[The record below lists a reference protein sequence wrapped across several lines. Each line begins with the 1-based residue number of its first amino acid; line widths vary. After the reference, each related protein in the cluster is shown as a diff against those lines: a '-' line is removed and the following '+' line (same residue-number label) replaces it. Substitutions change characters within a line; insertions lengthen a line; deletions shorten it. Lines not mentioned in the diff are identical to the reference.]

1 MNVEQ
6 LHLVLQ
12 QSFSADAAVR
22 HPAEETI
29 RNLKHLPGA
38 VQLLL
43 QVAAEKQVRN
53 ERTNG
58 RNERAS
64 NDDSKNSSSIIVYA
78 LCIFFFFLRVD
89 IPATLFLTINC
100 FFPMILL

>member
-12 QSFSADAAVR
+12 QSFSADAGVR

-43 QVAAEKQVRN
+43 QVAAEKQV
-53 ERTNG
+53 
-58 RNERAS
+58 
-64 NDDSKNSSSIIVYA
+64 SKIEQKFILY
-78 LCIFFFFLRVD
+78 LCIY
-89 IPATLFLTINC
+89 IPCLTLFVTPSSC
-100 FFPMILL
+100 PR

>member
-6 LHLVLQ
+6 LHQVLQ

-43 QVAAEKQVRN
+43 QVAAEKQVSY
-53 ERTNG
+53 T
-58 RNERAS
+58 
-64 NDDSKNSSSIIVYA
+64 SIMEKWALFVFVYIFLCVTFGYTFLTMIVYG
-78 LCIFFFFLRVD
+78 CFPFCFR
-89 IPATLFLTINC
+89 LF
-100 FFPMILL
+100 P